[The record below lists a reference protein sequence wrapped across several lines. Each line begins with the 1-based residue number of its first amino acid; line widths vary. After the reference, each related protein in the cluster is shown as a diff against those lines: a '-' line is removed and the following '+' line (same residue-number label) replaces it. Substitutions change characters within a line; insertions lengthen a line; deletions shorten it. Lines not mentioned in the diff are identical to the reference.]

1 MKSIFDSNGMNFW
14 IKTTFA
20 RPLAHLLSFF
30 YINSYNLFLFDTDIR
45 SYFVRFLINILLE
58 YLVDIHA
65 IDFILNNISFK
76 ELFSAYFEK
85 QDCKTNG
92 KSEETIAANDHQFSE
107 VTHRKIKR

>member
-1 MKSIFDSNGMNFW
+1 
-14 IKTTFA
+14 
-20 RPLAHLLSFF
+20 
-30 YINSYNLFLFDTDIR
+30 
-45 SYFVRFLINILLE
+45 
-58 YLVDIHA
+58 VDIHA